1 MSRSINLVRRNSVV
15 YCAICGICALLAAP
29 VQAQESNPFS
39 NFFQGVRKAVEDT
52 SKTIVD
58 AAGGAIQIAPKITD
72 VSGAYG
78 TCQQFLG
85 DKAFSVKPID
95 PGLPITA
102 DRCEVLW
109 PTASVPWH
117 QPAATRGSFGH
128 SDVVSALSRSHDGK
142 FVASGDIQSTLV
154 LWDVGKR
161 KPIFALRLAEE
172 PRAIVS
178 IAIAPDNKTAAVQ
191 MEIAGRLGFHF
202 SNRLVLVDLHAR
214 RVTGEFAVA
223 GEPAGLVFSDDSQF
237 LVAVSG
243 TYPGYAYWSIDRAGP
258 GRVVDGVELRANA
271 SVSRSSINPLSLRRG
286 TVLRSPFLSTDIAI
300 VGYANESA
308 TQHDIYFLPMDS
320 SGKFLERRRQSVKVA
335 SEMFV
340 DANRLNYAPIV
351 VTGPKL
357 LVCAEPRYCF
367 LSALDSDS
375 YTPWGLDVWLKLGS
389 KSSTQGLS
397 IVAALEGNLVAIV
410 RKSRADSERL
420 PVLIADSA
428 SGRVVDRIN
437 VDEAGFFDYR
447 KSPQAFLPNRLF
459 VTADGST
466 IKFFALAK

>member
-1 MSRSINLVRRNSVV
+1 MNSSNKLDRGSSLATCAL
-15 YCAICGICALLAAP
+15 CAICLLLMTP
-29 VQAQESNPFS
+29 VQAQESNPLS

-58 AAGGAIQIAPKITD
+58 AAGGAIQIAPKVTD

-109 PTASVPWH
+109 PTASAPWH

-128 SDVVSALSRSHDGK
+128 SDAVSALSRSHDGK

-223 GEPAGLVFSDDSQF
+223 GEPAGLVFSGDSQF
-237 LVAVSG
+237 LVAVSK
-243 TYPGYAYWSIDRAGP
+243 TYPGYAYWSIDRSGP

-286 TVLRSPFLSTDIAI
+286 TVLRSSVLSTDVAI
-300 VGYANESA
+300 VGYANEGA

-340 DANRLNYAPIV
+340 DANRLNYVPV
-351 VTGPKL
+351 VAAGARL
-357 LVCAEPRYCF
+357 LVCSEPRYCF
-367 LSALDSDS
+367 VSSLDGNS
-375 YTPWGLDVWLKLGS
+375 YAPWGSDVWLKLGS
-389 KSSTQGLS
+389 ASYTQGLS
-397 IVAALEGNLVAIV
+397 ILAAPEGHLVAIA
-410 RKSRADSERL
+410 RRSQSESERF
-420 PVLIADSA
+420 PVLIADAA
-428 SGRVVDRIN
+428 SGRVIDRIN

-447 KSPQAFLPNRLF
+447 GSPQAFLPNRLF